1 MAIWCCGIIVRR
13 VVNIVGRIVT
23 DGGEAEVI
31 ARVVIPH
38 LIVIIDIRE
47 KMVANLMSP

>member
-1 MAIWCCGIIVRR
+1 MAVRCCGIIVER

-31 ARVVIPH
+31 ARVIIPH
-38 LIVIIDIRE
+38 LIVAIAVRE
-47 KMVANLMSP
+47 KMVANLTST